1 MAHIELDMEALDSE
15 KLAQLDAFIDQYEKP
30 EQNIIAILHY
40 AQSIFKYL
48 SHELQIYIA
57 RKTGLPTAKING
69 IVSFYSFFVE
79 EPAGKYEIA
88 VCMGTACF
96 VKGGEKTLA
105 KIREELELSDT
116 KHITD
121 DGMFSIVEVRCLGA
135 CSHAPVVRV
144 NDKIYGHLH
153 EDKIPD
159 FLAKIKAEDAALEEA
174 QGEEAAV

>member
-1 MAHIELDMEALDSE
+1 MAHIELNMEALDSE
-15 KLAQLDAFIDQYEKP
+15 KLALLDAFIDQYDTP
-30 EQNIIAILHY
+30 EHNIIAILHY
-40 AQSIFKYL
+40 AQSLFQYL

-96 VKGGEKTLA
+96 VKGGDKTLA
-105 KIREELELSDT
+105 KIREELKLDET

-159 FLAKIKAEDAALEEA
+159 FLAKIRAQDAALEANE
-174 QGEEAAV
+174 EEAAV